1 MHQNSVSRLIVSNF
15 HVFQEIQSLNLITKE
30 NNWEHWIVENWL
42 KLRLDSTMA
51 WLVQLDSKK
60 KTKKEKKFRIRF
72 FFLKRLL
79 FTSASFGLESC
90 KFQSTEFSQWKIC
103 PETFIDVH
111 WCKNHER
118 WCLTKAYIK
127 NVKCS
132 FFSKFTNRNL

>member
-60 KTKKEKKFRIRF
+60 KPKKKKNLEFVF
-72 FFLKRLL
+72 FF
-79 FTSASFGLESC
+79 
-90 KFQSTEFSQWKIC
+90 
-103 PETFIDVH
+103 
-111 WCKNHER
+111 
-118 WCLTKAYIK
+118 
-127 NVKCS
+127 
-132 FFSKFTNRNL
+132 